1 VKNSLVVLT
10 VKKKKKKGK
19 KKKNAVFCFKKE
31 GLAIFLKV
39 YGRIAAMK
47 LSAELAWMSIHWMRE
62 LNMYAVLTSGQS
74 SEEREHRK
82 ESKYGGKLNCQAM
95 NMSTS
100 SVRSCYNV
108 WLQSW

>member
-1 VKNSLVVLT
+1 
-10 VKKKKKKGK
+10 
-19 KKKNAVFCFKKE
+19 
-31 GLAIFLKV
+31 
-39 YGRIAAMK
+39 
-47 LSAELAWMSIHWMRE
+47 
-62 LNMYAVLTSGQS
+62 LNMNAVLTSGQS

-82 ESKYGGKLNCQAM
+82 ESKYGGKLDCQAM